1 MLVGPPGKSAEI
13 NCVDRACFHGGS
25 ENRGKV
31 TETIPF
37 TFFGSVGSSRPPQ
50 LAQLLLRPPSVP
62 ITYPAHPQRL
72 HAITLQAIAQPSS
85 LCQGYQ
91 TCIWR
96 TDGKRRARGE
106 RHCRRR
112 RCTSYVVGAGAR
124 PTPTTTTC
132 AATWNVNRRTAP
144 PLSDSSIAFLS
155 LTTRTEQIAQWLRL
169 SFSSSTRSWPH
180 LSWPSWR
187 SRQRTPPPPT
197 TCRSTCR
204 RSWARS

>member
-25 ENRGKV
+25 ENLNENRGKV

-37 TFFGSVGSSRPPQ
+37 TFFGSLALLVLPNWLSSSFV
-50 LAQLLLRPPSVP
+50 LLRCPSP
-62 ITYPAHPQRL
+62 ILRTHNASMPL
-72 HAITLQAIAQPSS
+72 HFTSLQAIAQPSS
-85 LCQGYQ
+85 FCQGYQ

-132 AATWNVNRRTAP
+132 AAIWNVNSM
-144 PLSDSSIAFLS
+144 L
-155 LTTRTEQIAQWLRL
+155 
-169 SFSSSTRSWPH
+169 
-180 LSWPSWR
+180 
-187 SRQRTPPPPT
+187 
-197 TCRSTCR
+197 CRGERHHRCR
-204 RSWARS
+204 